1 MSNTNPQ
8 PTASGHASGAQPKQL
23 SLATRAIH
31 SDDHI
36 SAHRAIAPAMHV
48 STTFEYS
55 RNPDDLKHWDNTD
68 PSAPL
73 DSHIYSRATAPN
85 TTRLEAILSSA
96 LNGPSVTYA
105 SGLAAFHALLVRL
118 NPRRIAIG
126 PCYHGCLGIVRLM
139 NRLTGLEA
147 FDLPLDP
154 HADSDV
160 WAQLRPGDVIHVETP
175 LNPTGEA
182 LDLVAYAERARAAGA
197 YLTVDA
203 TFAPP
208 PLQDPLA
215 LGADVVLHSGTKY
228 FGGHSD
234 MLCGVLTVN
243 PARAAATAAAAAAA
257 SAAGKATEE
266 KEDMAT
272 LLRFDRIF
280 LGSVMG
286 SLEGWLGLRSL
297 RTLELRVLRQSQSA
311 EQLVAWLDA
320 EARRDGSPASRLVLR
335 VSHASLQPEARDP
348 DSWLRKQMP
357 GGFGPV
363 FAFYMKDKRHARRLP
378 SKLGLFHHATSL
390 GGVESIIEWRRV
402 SDGGCDERLMRV
414 SIGVEGWE
422 DLRDDLVEG
431 FAALIKED
439 ETPLDD
445 LTGSLVI

>member
-1 MSNTNPQ
+1 MSNTDPQ

-105 SGLAAFHALLVRL
+105 SGLAAFHALL
-118 NPRRIAIG
+118 
-126 PCYHGCLGIVRLM
+126 
-139 NRLTGLEA
+139 A

-154 HADSDV
+154 HADSEV

-243 PARAAATAAAAAAA
+243 PARAAATAATAA
-257 SAAGKATEE
+257 SAAGKAPEE

-286 SLEGWLGLRSL
+286 SLEGCLGLRSL
-297 RTLELRVLRQSQSA
+297 RTLELRVLLQSRSA

>member
-1 MSNTNPQ
+1 MSNKTPQ
-8 PTASGHASGAQPKQL
+8 PTASGHTSGAQPKQL

-68 PSAPL
+68 PAAPL

-96 LNGPSVTYA
+96 LNGPSMTYA

-126 PCYHGCLGIVRLM
+126 PCYHGCLGI
-139 NRLTGLEA
+139 
-147 FDLPLDP
+147 
-154 HADSDV
+154 
-160 WAQLRPGDVIHVETP
+160 LRPGDVIHVETP

-182 LDLVAYAERARAAGA
+182 LDLPG
-197 YLTVDA
+197 
-203 TFAPP
+203 
-208 PLQDPLA
+208 
-215 LGADVVLHSGTKY
+215 
-228 FGGHSD
+228 
-234 MLCGVLTVN
+234 
-243 PARAAATAAAAAAA
+243 
-257 SAAGKATEE
+257 
-266 KEDMAT
+266 
-272 LLRFDRIF
+272 
-280 LGSVMG
+280 
-286 SLEGWLGLRSL
+286 
-297 RTLELRVLRQSQSA
+297 
-311 EQLVAWLDA
+311 
-320 EARRDGSPASRLVLR
+320 
-335 VSHASLQPEARDP
+335 ARDP

-363 FAFYMKDKRHARRLP
+363 FAFYMKDKSHARRLP

-402 SDGGCDERLMRV
+402 SDGECDERLLRV

-445 LTGSLVI
+445 LRGSLVI